1 MRQNHHSITLF
12 FTVML
17 GLGAAQQAIA
27 HSGPPVPDPMD
38 IEGISTAFGWDFE
51 GTDIVTEKVT
61 DSLYVLFGVG
71 GNIAVSVGEDGV
83 LIVDDQ
89 FPQMM
94 DRINAAIGEL
104 GGGAVDFA
112 INTHWHFDHADG
124 NLALGPAGTWLVSQ
138 ANSREKMLTD
148 QVINLVGVAYAQ
160 EAYPHEALPVITFE
174 DAMQF
179 HINGEQVDLMH
190 FGEAHTTG
198 DTAVIFRGSN
208 AVHLGDV
215 YNNAGY
221 PFIDV
226 GNGGTLDGVIEFCK
240 QTLAQI
246 DETTVVIP
254 GHGPVSDYQGLSDY
268 IAMLTDIRDQM
279 MEMIEAGASLE
290 DVLSSDIT
298 AAYDETRGDP
308 GLLLNRGYFSLTHKV
323 VDR

>member
-1 MRQNHHSITLF
+1 
-12 FTVML
+12 ML

-51 GTDIVTEKVT
+51 GTEIVTEKVT

-148 QVINLVGVAYAQ
+148 QVINLVGVAYA
-160 EAYPHEALPVITFE
+160 
-174 DAMQF
+174 
-179 HINGEQVDLMH
+179 
-190 FGEAHTTG
+190 
-198 DTAVIFRGSN
+198 
-208 AVHLGDV
+208 
-215 YNNAGY
+215 
-221 PFIDV
+221 
-226 GNGGTLDGVIEFCK
+226 
-240 QTLAQI
+240 
-246 DETTVVIP
+246 
-254 GHGPVSDYQGLSDY
+254 PVSYTHLR
-268 IAMLTDIRDQM
+268 AH
-279 MEMIEAGASLE
+279 
-290 DVLSSDIT
+290 
-298 AAYDETRGDP
+298 ET
-308 GLLLNRGYFSLTHKV
+308 
-323 VDR
+323 

>member
-1 MRQNHHSITLF
+1 MCIR
-12 FTVML
+12 
-17 GLGAAQQAIA
+17 
-27 HSGPPVPDPMD
+27 
-38 IEGISTAFGWDFE
+38 
-51 GTDIVTEKVT
+51 
-61 DSLYVLFGVG
+61 
-71 GNIAVSVGEDGV
+71 
-83 LIVDDQ
+83 
-89 FPQMM
+89 
-94 DRINAAIGEL
+94 DR
-104 GGGAVDFA
+104 
-112 INTHWHFDHADG
+112 
-124 NLALGPAGTWLVSQ
+124 
-138 ANSREKMLTD
+138 
-148 QVINLVGVAYAQ
+148 
-160 EAYPHEALPVITFE
+160 
-174 DAMQF
+174 
-179 HINGEQVDLMH
+179 
-190 FGEAHTTG
+190 G

-221 PFIDV
+221 PFIDA

-254 GHGPVSDYQGLSDY
+254 GHGPISDYQGLSDY

>member
-1 MRQNHHSITLF
+1 M
-12 FTVML
+12 
-17 GLGAAQQAIA
+17 
-27 HSGPPVPDPMD
+27 
-38 IEGISTAFGWDFE
+38 
-51 GTDIVTEKVT
+51 
-61 DSLYVLFGVG
+61 
-71 GNIAVSVGEDGV
+71 
-83 LIVDDQ
+83 
-89 FPQMM
+89 
-94 DRINAAIGEL
+94 
-104 GGGAVDFA
+104 
-112 INTHWHFDHADG
+112 
-124 NLALGPAGTWLVSQ
+124 
-138 ANSREKMLTD
+138 
-148 QVINLVGVAYAQ
+148 
-160 EAYPHEALPVITFE
+160 
-174 DAMQF
+174 
-179 HINGEQVDLMH
+179 
-190 FGEAHTTG
+190 
-198 DTAVIFRGSN
+198 
-208 AVHLGDV
+208 HLGDV

-221 PFIDV
+221 PFIDA

>member
-1 MRQNHHSITLF
+1 
-12 FTVML
+12 
-17 GLGAAQQAIA
+17 
-27 HSGPPVPDPMD
+27 
-38 IEGISTAFGWDFE
+38 
-51 GTDIVTEKVT
+51 
-61 DSLYVLFGVG
+61 
-71 GNIAVSVGEDGV
+71 
-83 LIVDDQ
+83 
-89 FPQMM
+89 
-94 DRINAAIGEL
+94 
-104 GGGAVDFA
+104 
-112 INTHWHFDHADG
+112 
-124 NLALGPAGTWLVSQ
+124 
-138 ANSREKMLTD
+138 
-148 QVINLVGVAYAQ
+148 
-160 EAYPHEALPVITFE
+160 
-174 DAMQF
+174 MQF

-221 PFIDV
+221 PFIDA

-246 DETTVVIP
+246 DETTIVIP
-254 GHGPVSDYQGLSDY
+254 GHGPVSDHQGLSDY

-298 AAYDETRGDP
+298 AAYDKTRGDP